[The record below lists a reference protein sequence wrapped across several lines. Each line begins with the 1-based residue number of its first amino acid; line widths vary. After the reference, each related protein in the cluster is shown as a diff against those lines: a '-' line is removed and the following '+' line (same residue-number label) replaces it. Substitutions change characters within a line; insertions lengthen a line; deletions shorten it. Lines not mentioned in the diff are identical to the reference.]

1 MTLPAA
7 TLDHVVINARDDM
20 DRAADVYR
28 RLGFTLTERGYHSLG
43 SMNHLAMF
51 GTDYLELIAVPK
63 NATSGRLDLLQFPF
77 GLNGLVFG
85 SEDSAVTYDA
95 LSKAGVPVEP
105 PVEFTRPV
113 KYSGGQGDARFRTV
127 RMKNGVVP
135 YGRVYYCHHFT
146 RDLVWRDE
154 WRHHANGTV
163 AVARAI
169 IVEPDPAKGAK
180 LYADMF
186 GADNVRPIRDGMTVV
201 VGNSRFDIMTELALK
216 NEFGRSVPDAEGRKA
231 YMAGLTFRTTS
242 LGKAGKALEAGGV
255 LVALSA
261 DHAVA
266 PFPEL
271 HFPGTDPMRGR
282 VDPMPPIT
290 ALKKAIVAKGGDS
303 TAVDILSGII
313 LMDRQKV
320 AAIGINADSAI
331 TALQKAL
338 LAIPGMLNGEILSL
352 PVFSIVGLAGGLY
365 LLRQASR

>member
-51 GTDYLELIAVPK
+51 GTDYLELIAVPRG
-63 NATSGRLDLLQFPF
+63 ATSGRLDLLHFPF

-85 SEDSAVTYDA
+85 SEDSAVTYA
-95 LSKAGVPVEP
+95 ELAKVGVPVDP

-113 KYSGGQGDARFRTV
+113 KYAGGQGDARFRTV
-127 RMKNGVVP
+127 RMKAGVVP

-163 AVARAI
+163 AVARAL

-186 GADNVRPIRDGMTVV
+186 GAENVRDIEGGKAVV
-201 VGNSRFDIMTELALK
+201 VGNSRFDIVSEAALK
-216 NEFGRSVPDAEGRKA
+216 RQFGAAVPDAEGRPA
-231 YMAGLTFRTTS
+231 YMAGLTFRTVS
-242 LGKAGKALEAGGV
+242 ADKAARALQAGKIEFTREGA
-255 LVALSA
+255 
-261 DHAVA
+261 
-266 PFPEL
+266 
-271 HFPGTDPMRGR
+271 R
-282 VDPMPPIT
+282 
-290 ALKKAIVAKGGDS
+290 IVVPA
-303 TAVDILSGII
+303 
-313 LMDRQKV
+313 RQ
-320 AAIGINADSAI
+320 AINAVVEFI
-331 TALQKAL
+331 
-338 LAIPGMLNGEILSL
+338 E
-352 PVFSIVGLAGGLY
+352 
-365 LLRQASR
+365 